1 MIYTNGI
8 IPRENPNLPF
18 FVNTQTTVYGDL
30 LFHSLSFPHTVV
42 IFLCL
47 PSIKFDLF
55 FALNFFCSP
64 EWANHFYPRNLVAMT
79 AEPLLLYPT
88 HYVGDEGYFSDT
100 ETTGLI
106 PPELQQTDTLKGKVE
121 L

>member
-1 MIYTNGI
+1 
-8 IPRENPNLPF
+8 
-18 FVNTQTTVYGDL
+18 
-30 LFHSLSFPHTVV
+30 
-42 IFLCL
+42 
-47 PSIKFDLF
+47 
-55 FALNFFCSP
+55 
-64 EWANHFYPRNLVAMT
+64 MT

-106 PPELQQTDTLKGKVE
+106 PPELQQTETRLKGLKAKVE